1 MQSIFHGNSIDTDI
15 ADRKEIESVENDS
28 GKTLVRK
35 DLIDAAYRVSNL
47 SREEAAVIMNSVL
60 DLIVDTISSGEEMK
74 LRGFGKFVVLQKRER
89 IGRNPR
95 TGVEAVISARR
106 TVSFRPSPNLIEAV
120 NNGK

>member
-1 MQSIFHGNSIDTDI
+1 MLQNNSIDQDVS
-15 ADRKEIESVENDS
+15 DRKEIESVDNDS

-74 LRGFGKFVVLQKRER
+74 LHGFGKFVVLQKRER

-106 TVSFRPSPNLIEAV
+106 TVSFRPSPNLIDSV